1 MGRVERTREIARR
14 RSRRVKLKKL
24 RTKYAES
31 NNESDKATIL
41 AKVRKISPF
50 ATLEDIQ
57 DESSD

>member
-24 RTKYAES
+24 RTKYAAA
-31 NNESDKATIL
+31 NNEGEKATIA

-50 ATLEDIQ
+50 ATLEDSQ
-57 DESSD
+57 DESSE